1 MSTPERIDETRVHRA
16 LGDPSRVRILEIL
29 RGADRPLDA
38 TELAERVGL
47 HANTIR
53 SHLRILSEARLVA
66 ARPEERTRPGR
77 PRLVY
82 GPTPEGVTQE
92 ERAGYRLLAEILAS
106 YLAGPAKD
114 SSEQAE
120 AAGRAWGRY
129 LVDRRPPVATD
140 SDEDDVAEMVRLL
153 DEFGFDPQLE
163 RAESGL
169 TGAHAALPVRRGGRQ
184 LPQGRLFRPPRIDA
198 GRARRARR
206 ARRGGR
212 ARAVRTPWGV
222 RRPPRA
228 GRHAGVG
235 PDISGPT
242 RDSTLRL
249 TRA

>member
-129 LVDRRPPVATD
+129 LVDRRPPVATE

-163 RAESGL
+163 RAETGL
-169 TGAHAALPVRRGGRQ
+169 TVLMQHCPFGEVADSYRKVVCAVHLGLMQGALAELGAHVEADELEPFVRPGVCAAHLGQ
-184 LPQGRLFRPPRIDA
+184 
-198 GRARRARR
+198 
-206 ARRGGR
+206 
-212 ARAVRTPWGV
+212 AVTQ
-222 RRPPRA
+222 A
-228 GRHAGVG
+228 
-235 PDISGPT
+235 
-242 RDSTLRL
+242 
-249 TRA
+249 

>member
-29 RGADRPLDA
+29 RGAERPLDA

-82 GPTPEGVTQE
+82 APTPEGVTQE

-106 YLAGPAKD
+106 YLAGSAKD

-163 RAESGL
+163 PAESGL
-169 TGAHAALPVRRGGRQ
+169 TVLMQHCPFGEVADNYRKVVCSVHLGLMQGALAELGAHVEADELEPFVRPGVCAAHLGQ
-184 LPQGRLFRPPRIDA
+184 A
-198 GRARRARR
+198 
-206 ARRGGR
+206 
-212 ARAVRTPWGV
+212 T
-222 RRPPRA
+222 
-228 GRHAGVG
+228 
-235 PDISGPT
+235 
-242 RDSTLRL
+242 

>member
-1 MSTPERIDETRVHRA
+1 VSKPERIDETRVHRA

-29 RGADRPLDA
+29 RGADRSLDA

-77 PRLVY
+77 PRIVY

-106 YLAGPAKD
+106 YLAGSAKD

-169 TGAHAALPVRRGGRQ
+169 TVLMQHCPFGEVADNYRKVVCSVHLGLMQGALAELGAHVEADELEPFVRPGVCAAHLGQ
-184 LPQGRLFRPPRIDA
+184 
-198 GRARRARR
+198 
-206 ARRGGR
+206 
-212 ARAVRTPWGV
+212 AVT
-222 RRPPRA
+222 
-228 GRHAGVG
+228 
-235 PDISGPT
+235 
-242 RDSTLRL
+242 
-249 TRA
+249 